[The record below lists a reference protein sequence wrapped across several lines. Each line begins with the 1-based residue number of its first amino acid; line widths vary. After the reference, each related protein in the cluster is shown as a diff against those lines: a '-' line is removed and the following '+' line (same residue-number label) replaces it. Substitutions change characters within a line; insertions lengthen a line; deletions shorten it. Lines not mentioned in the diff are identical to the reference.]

1 MEENRLKQ
9 FIIKNIKWFV
19 LLVCIVIFWEI
30 LENIFQ
36 QEIEGFDTYIY
47 NIISKSISEPL
58 TTILKIVTNLGG
70 PITYIL
76 ISLLIIIFSKNKKYI
91 VYILTNLLLIAG
103 INQAIKFIIQR
114 PRPVEYRMIQ
124 QGGYSFPSGHS
135 MVSMAYYG
143 LLIYFIYHKIKNK
156 QLKWTL
162 CIILSILIL
171 LIGVSR
177 IYLGVHYASDVIAG
191 FCFSLGYLII
201 YTKIIKIER

>member
-201 YTKIIKIER
+201 YTKIIKIES